1 MSNTIKIKRGTN
13 LSNAGTPAAGELIYK
28 TDTNALYVGDGSTA
42 ATGLTAIG
50 GSATINNSNWSG
62 TDLAVANGGT
72 GASSASSARSNL
84 GIVSG
89 HLATA
94 AVSDGATTLAT
105 GNAIYDH
112 VTSRIS
118 GLVDTSGTP
127 VDNDFAKFTDANT
140 IEGRNATETRS
151 DLGLGDLAL
160 VDDIPANKVVSGTLN
175 IARIPTKDEDNM
187 SSDSAS
193 HVPTQQSVKAYV
205 DSQSSGAVSAV
216 ANGSNDR
223 IATFSSST
231 ALNGEAN
238 LTFSDSN
245 NYLTVHEAGSSTGS
259 HLRLATDNS
268 DFFLSASG
276 SSNQLTIYDANAA
289 ANSLVM
295 GSDGKITL
303 RDSLKIPV
311 GKSVF
316 FGGSEH
322 TYIREDVDDRLR
334 FFCGGDE
341 FLRFTQQDAAGELFS
356 IYQQVYMGDDLK
368 IHLGGSQELRLWHDG
383 TNNYVYGY
391 GGELR
396 IGNTVD
402 NADTV
407 LFGDDGSGNMTSYLR
422 VDGSDSRV
430 DFFSGRIHLKNDGT
444 FHWGSAAAHG
454 VLSWDTGRAI
464 VSSLGSNNLDLK
476 APSGYSVV
484 VNESSSDVD
493 FRVESNGKVNA
504 IHVDAGADKV
514 NIDAAFWS
522 NYGHRIGG
530 LSQQGGFG
538 TNTNQLFTTNNIMT
552 FADNTN
558 WDGAMVINTN
568 ITRASSRM
576 CTITVKGYGYGN
588 QSFIDFDVNFYTY
601 SGVNGDDGVAGY
613 PYAARINDRGN
624 DKKKKFVGVNSSG
637 NVAIAIGDY
646 NDANKYYYGFKVS
659 LDNHLNGSGAS
670 AYQSWTV
677 TKSTTDGFG
686 WLHKDEPT
694 RLITGIASQ
703 DASYTKILNPNGAV
717 SMYLGGTADGNN
729 YYQAGEHRFRNY
741 AGSAYYA
748 RIGSGYIR
756 GEGGGSASTPCFSF
770 SSDTNTGVYSHA
782 ADQLGFSTGGTNRMT
797 LTNSG
802 LTLANGGVYSGDST
816 SGVLST
822 GSWAG
827 DLVSGQ
833 SFERVCGL
841 SHDGGEFVIVEKNG
855 QVSTLIDG
863 SYFAYEAGTNQ
874 GGGFYSSSD
883 SSYANATGIVAS
895 GGTLYVKQADGT
907 NASLFST
914 GDIICNSGYISG
926 QGNDLQ
932 LRRTTNSDDRIV
944 IEASQTVIYGDA
956 VERVRF
962 GSWGIRNN
970 YFGSNSA
977 PSYSFVSD
985 SDTGMFR
992 SAANQLGFAVGGNEK
1007 VTIDSSGRVGIGV
1020 NSSIQEELDVNGVG
1034 KFRGNS
1040 QGSDVL
1046 ELGQLN
1052 DGATTQQY
1060 LISTYDTA
1068 GGIRNVGDHMQIKS
1082 QRWGQDITFA
1092 RNGQGGAVPTAR
1104 FYNNGSNG
1112 YMELYKASNPSSDAT
1127 YTNPIQLNVNG
1138 NSWLNGGN
1146 VGVGTSSPGSL
1157 LTVYKDGTQV
1167 SNPSTSYQIMT
1178 VSNSNGGIAIQAGAS
1193 SDAFLVFGDYG
1204 QYDAGRIRYHNDTHF
1219 MDFCTAGNNPRMTIK
1234 NDGKIVVN
1242 GTDSDGMFRVNSTS
1256 AENAVKIYANAD
1268 RGASRYAFM
1277 IDDNDTN
1284 GRGSVYIENAS
1295 GTGMKIVTQGSNY
1308 LLDLVS
1314 NNSGANPARSCGV
1327 RMTSYEGRANG
1338 HYHHDANYSGEW
1350 FSGNRYAGNMT
1361 NWHVGYRDG
1370 TSGDTPDYLSRARI
1384 MVDTNGDFHANED
1397 VIAFSSTIG
1406 SDIKLKKNVKDINY
1420 GLKDVLN
1427 IRAVEFDWKEKRK
1440 GKHDIGFI
1448 AQEIEKI
1455 IPEVVN
1461 EVTTIGEGAKEG
1473 DTHKTVDYAKL
1484 TSVLIKAVQEQQ
1496 QQINE
1501 LKEKLNG

>member
-1 MSNTIKIKRGTN
+1 MATINKLKIRSGTN
-13 LSNAGTPAAGELIYK
+13 LSNAGTPDLGELIFK
-28 TDTNALYVGDGSTA
+28 SDTNALYVGDGSTA

-72 GASSASSARSNL
+72 GASTFTSNAIL
-84 GIVSG
+84 
-89 HLATA
+89 
-94 AVSDGATTLAT
+94 T
-105 GNAIYDH
+105 GNGTSAIQAE
-112 VTSRIS
+112 S
-118 GLVDTSGTP
+118 
-127 VDNDFAKFTDANT
+127 
-140 IEGRNATETRS
+140 
-151 DLGLGDLAL
+151 
-160 VDDIPANKVVSGTLN
+160 
-175 IARIPTKDEDNM
+175 
-187 SSDSAS
+187 
-193 HVPTQQSVKAYV
+193 
-205 DSQSSGAVSAV
+205 
-216 ANGSNDR
+216 
-223 IATFSSST
+223 
-231 ALNGEAN
+231 N

-289 ANSLVM
+289 TNSLVM

-356 IYQQVYMGDDLK
+356 IHQQVYMGDDLK

-476 APSGYSVV
+476 AQSGYSVV

-538 TNTNQLFTTNNIMT
+538 TNNNQLFTTNNIMT
-552 FADNTN
+552 FADNTQ

-568 ITRASSRM
+568 ITRASARM

-601 SGVNGDDGVAGY
+601 SGVNGQDGVAGY

-686 WLHKDEPT
+686 WLHKEEPT

-717 SMYLGGTADGNN
+717 SAYFGGTADGNN

-741 AGSAYYA
+741 AGNAYYA

-770 SSDTNTGVYSHA
+770 QSDTNTGVYSHA

-907 NASLFST
+907 NASFYVT
-914 GDIICNSGYISG
+914 GDTTTNGYISSKDAST
-926 QGNDLQ
+926 DLR
-932 LRRTTNSDDRIV
+932 LRRGTNNDDIII
-944 IEASQTVIYGDA
+944 IEASQTRIIGDA

-985 SDTGMFR
+985 TDTGMFR

-1020 NSSIQEELDVNGVG
+1020 NSSIQEELDVAGVG

-1040 QGSDVL
+1040 HSSDVL

-1060 LISTYDTA
+1060 LISTYDSA

-1127 YTNPIQLNVNG
+1127 YTNPVQLNVNG

-1146 VGVGTSSPGSL
+1146 VGIGTSSPGSL

-1167 SNPSTSYQIMT
+1167 SSPSTSYQIMT

-1256 AENAVKIYANAD
+1256 AENAVKIYANAA
-1268 RGASRYAFM
+1268 RGASRHALH

-1284 GRGSVYIENAS
+1284 GRGSVVIDSAS
-1295 GTGMKIVTQGSNY
+1295 GTGMKITTQNSNWNME
-1308 LLDLVS
+1308 LVS
-1314 NNSGANPARSCGV
+1314 ADGGGSPAMSMGV
-1327 RMTSYEGRANG
+1327 RMQSFEGRANG
-1338 HYHHDANYSGEW
+1338 HYQFDEDYSGQW
-1350 FSGNRYAGNMT
+1350 FSGNRYAGNMQS
-1361 NWHVGYRDG
+1361 WQVGYRDG
-1370 TSGDTPDYLSRARI
+1370 SSGNTPDYIDRARI
-1384 MVDTNGDFHANED
+1384 YVTTDGDLHANED

-1406 SDIKLKKNVKDINY
+1406 SDKKLKKNVKDINY

-1440 GKHDIGFI
+1440 GQHDIGFI

-1461 EVTTIGEGAKEG
+1461 EVMTIGEGAKEG

>member
-1 MSNTIKIKRGTN
+1 MAVDNTILIRRGSGSPSYSDFTEYELAYDYSGNKLYIRDGNAMEEIGKSYSGGTN
-13 LSNAGTPAAGELIYK
+13 LTLSGTTFNVDDAFLKNDASDTMNGSLTVTGVVHVQSGDDFALGEITNTLRMKGNSTNAFNFLNNGNGWAHLNCGNVVAAGS
-28 TDTNALYVGDGSTA
+28 VS
-42 ATGLTAIG
+42 IG
-50 GSATINNSNWSG
+50 GH
-62 TDLAVANGGT
+62 AVNDIDIGSEFVDADD
-72 GASSASSARSNL
+72 
-84 GIVSG
+84 
-89 HLATA
+89 HLM
-94 AVSDGATTLAT
+94 
-105 GNAIYDH
+105 
-112 VTSRIS
+112 
-118 GLVDTSGTP
+118 TSG
-127 VDNDFAKFTDANT
+127 AIKEK
-140 IEGRNATETRS
+140 IESYGYTT
-151 DLGLGDLAL
+151 
-160 VDDIPANKVVSGTLN
+160 
-175 IARIPTKDEDNM
+175 
-187 SSDSAS
+187 SS
-193 HVPTQQSVKAYV
+193 
-205 DSQSSGAVSAV
+205 AVSAV
-216 ANGSNDR
+216 ANGSNNR

-238 LTFSDSN
+238 LTF
-245 NYLTVHEAGSSTGS
+245 
-259 HLRLATDNS
+259 
-268 DFFLSASG
+268 
-276 SSNQLTIYDANAA
+276 
-289 ANSLVM
+289 
-295 GSDGKITL
+295 
-303 RDSLKIPV
+303 
-311 GKSVF
+311 
-316 FGGSEH
+316 
-322 TYIREDVDDRLR
+322 
-334 FFCGGDE
+334 
-341 FLRFTQQDAAGELFS
+341 
-356 IYQQVYMGDDLK
+356 
-368 IHLGGSQELRLWHDG
+368 DG
-383 TNNYVYGY
+383 TNLDIAADDSKLRLGEGNDGQIYVSS
-391 GGELR
+391 
-396 IGNTVD
+396 D
-402 NADTV
+402 NLIIRNVTADKDV
-407 LFGDDGSGNMTSYLR
+407 ILQSDDGSGGETAYLTL
-422 VDGSDSRV
+422 DGSDSRV

-568 ITRASSRM
+568 ITRASARM

-833 SFERVCGL
+833 SYERVCGL
-841 SHDGGEFVIVEKNG
+841 SHDGGEFVIVEKSG
-855 QVSTLIDG
+855 RVSVLVDG
-863 SYFAYEAGTNQ
+863 DYFAYENN
-874 GGGFYSSSD
+874 GFWSSNN
-883 SSYANATGIVAS
+883 SSYGNATGFKSNGAAMMQVCQKD
-895 GGTLYVKQADGT
+895 GGT
-907 NASLFST
+907 ASLQST
-914 GDIICNSGYISG
+914 GDLIVNSGFISG
-926 QGNDLQ
+926 VGSADLQ

-1256 AENAVKIYANAD
+1256 AENAVKIYANAA
-1268 RGASRYAFM
+1268 RGASRHALH

-1284 GRGSVYIENAS
+1284 GRGSVVIDSAS
-1295 GTGMKIVTQGSNY
+1295 GTGMKITTQNSNWNME
-1308 LLDLVS
+1308 LVS
-1314 NNSGANPARSCGV
+1314 ADGGGSPAMSMGV
-1327 RMTSYEGRANG
+1327 RMQSFEGRANG
-1338 HYHHDANYSGEW
+1338 HYQFDEDYSGQW
-1350 FSGNRYAGNMT
+1350 FSGNRYAGNMQS
-1361 NWHVGYRDG
+1361 WQVGYRDG
-1370 TSGDTPDYLSRARI
+1370 SSGNTPDYIDRARI
-1384 MVDTNGDFHANED
+1384 YVTTDGDLHANED

-1406 SDIKLKKNVKDINY
+1406 SDKKLKKNVKDINY

-1440 GKHDIGFI
+1440 GQHDIGFI

-1461 EVTTIGEGAKEG
+1461 EVMTIGEGAKEG